1 MKKTDA
7 GGSSGVVA
15 GAVYGVFKTESGA
28 KSGKSPLFKM
38 TLDKDGKATTSEAQ
52 ALKLKTDTKYYVRE
66 LVNPKGTYLN
76 KKVYAVK
83 TTKDGT
89 SKNKAVRLSTVN
101 KPWRTRISV
110 HKKETGTDKD
120 LSGARFTVYRW
131 NRQQVRHG
139 NIRRKQWRDNNGQ

>member
-1 MKKTDA
+1 M
-7 GGSSGVVA
+7 
-15 GAVYGVFKTESGA
+15 FKTESGA

-38 TLDKDGKATTSEAQ
+38 TLDKDGQATTSETQ
-52 ALKLKTDTKYYVRE
+52 ALKLKTDTKYYIRE